1 MNRSIAIVAAAL
13 AWAVTAA
20 HAQPLASSGY
30 PARPISGENAR
41 ADLDLIQRVLQVV
54 HPGYDR
60 FTPAVEID
68 GAFDDLRAASQGGT
82 TDAAM
87 YLGLSRVLEMIRCD
101 HTKAECPQALRE
113 WREQNA
119 SFIPVR
125 LHIFGDRL
133 FAGSNRVEGMERGDQ
148 IVSINSIS
156 AIQLIRDTEA
166 IISIDGYTDHA
177 RAAEAELSSEYMGSG
192 IDTFMPLIHGWN
204 DRFEFVVINNQGE
217 QSTLLVPALVYGDY
231 LEMVLSGEEFAT
243 DFKDAVKVRR
253 LNDKTALL
261 SVSTFI
267 NYRQPVDPD
276 QVFAPI
282 MRALNDD
289 EVEHL
294 VVDLRSNGGGS
305 DDAAISLFRHLIRQ
319 PVAAYSGGEV
329 KTVPLPEDV
338 KQAVTTWDRSVLEIS
353 REVVSQTPTGM
364 WMLNDSGEVVIEP
377 AADHFKGR
385 VTALSSRANASGSTL
400 LLSAMQKLAG
410 IRIVGEPT
418 GGSVEG
424 PTAGT
429 ILFCALP
436 ASGITVRVPAFKSV
450 TNILPDQPGMGVEPD
465 LLVVPTPE
473 GFFAGVD
480 EVLAA
485 AMKD

>member
-1 MNRSIAIVAAAL
+1 MNRWIAIVAAAL
-13 AWAVTAA
+13 AWAVAAA
-20 HAQPLASSGY
+20 HAQPLGSSGY
-30 PARPISGENAR
+30 PARPISGESAR

-54 HPGYDR
+54 HPGYER
-60 FTPAVEID
+60 FAPAAEID

-101 HTKAECPQALRE
+101 HTKAEYPQALRE

-133 FAGSNRVEGMERGDQ
+133 FAGTNRVEGMEPGDQ
-148 IVSINSIS
+148 IVSINSIRS
-156 AIQLIRDTEA
+156 IQLIREA
-166 IISIDGYTDHA
+166 EALVSIDGYTDHA
-177 RAAEAELSSEYMGSG
+177 RAAEAELSNEYMGSG
-192 IDTFMPLIHGWN
+192 IDTFMPLIHGWS
-204 DRFEFVVINNQGE
+204 DAFTFEVASDAGVRTLAADALTLGEFEAMVV
-217 QSTLLVPALVYGDY
+217 
-231 LEMVLSGEEFAT
+231 SGESYPQ
-243 DFKDAVKVRR
+243 DFVDAVSVDR
-253 LNDKTALL
+253 LDDNTALMR
-261 SVSTFI
+261 VDTFV
-267 NYRQPVDPD
+267 NYRRPVDPD
-276 QVFAPI
+276 EVYGKI
-282 MRALNDD
+282 MRQLNADG
-289 EVEHL
+289 VEHL

-305 DDAAISLFRHLIRQ
+305 DDAAISLFRHLITQ
-319 PVAAYSGGEV
+319 PVGAYSGGEV

-338 KQAVTTWDRSVLEIS
+338 KEAVTTWDRSVLEITQ
-353 REVVSQTPTGM
+353 EVVSQTPTGM

-377 AADHFKGR
+377 AADHFQGR

-410 IRIVGEPT
+410 VRIVGEPT

-429 ILFCALP
+429 ILFCTLP
-436 ASGITVRVPAFKSV
+436 ASGITVRVPAYRSV

-465 LLVVPTPE
+465 LLVVPTAQ

-485 AMKD
+485 ALQD